1 LPDAQNLHSVNEDS
15 EVLPPLDALLPEFA
29 QTLQPE
35 LKPGDFLG
43 PYRLIRQLGSG
54 GMGVVYEAVREDGEI
69 SLRVAVKVLHSQL
82 CTPDF
87 LSQMRQEAS
96 KLAKLRHTDIA
107 SLLDWKLDQDDIPYF
122 VLEYVEGQP
131 ITCCCES
138 NALSREACLRLF
150 IDVCKPVSFAHRNW
164 IAHLDLKPPNILVKD
179 SGEIRLLDF
188 GIARTMVREHGAGD
202 EIAALAFSPTY
213 ASPEQIQGGPL
224 SVQSDIYSL
233 GVILRKLLSE
243 PVRKPGQTNASAPLP
258 YELEAVVAR
267 ASALDPDQR
276 YASVSEFQQ
285 DLKKYIAKIHDEA
298 VGKLSQLI
306 ASYPADSRVIAAK
319 EKLDAKIHADTLN
332 ALVATIEQTMD
343 AGDLD
348 CAATMLT
355 DAQMRFP
362 LDQALS
368 PLIARLERAIA
379 KRKEDESTQR
389 SAEIAYKPVAES
401 GDQETHTANDN
412 GLASS
417 EHLRAGALPLRQH
430 ASKRSSNRLAQGKQ
444 PVAPSTPPQ
453 TKARALTKEPAS
465 PSLKNKTKRA
475 FHPVQLYTI
484 IGLAASLVLVLLFVG
499 HLIHPGHPPNPS
511 PAEAR
516 VVIVSNPSEAAIH
529 VEGNARSVDCVP
541 PPQCPLSL
549 PLGIYSVAATTP
561 NLPPVTQRIKVQS
574 GMGPVEITFPP
585 LPPRT
590 TQNRESEI
598 ARSTSP
604 SQSSTAPTT
613 TTVNTPPSQQTQSL
627 DEAARQAREAAN
639 SERARQQQE
648 DSELDKII
656 VEVGVNPS
664 RLSARQK
671 TAFVSNL
678 KTLRC
683 KCGCNDTYLMCF
695 RNHKTCGNR
704 LNNVRHALELATE

>member
-1 LPDAQNLHSVNEDS
+1 
-15 EVLPPLDALLPEFA
+15 
-29 QTLQPE
+29 
-35 LKPGDFLG
+35 
-43 PYRLIRQLGSG
+43 
-54 GMGVVYEAVREDGEI
+54 
-69 SLRVAVKVLHSQL
+69 
-82 CTPDF
+82 
-87 LSQMRQEAS
+87 
-96 KLAKLRHTDIA
+96 
-107 SLLDWKLDQDDIPYF
+107 
-122 VLEYVEGQP
+122 
-131 ITCCCES
+131 
-138 NALSREACLRLF
+138 
-150 IDVCKPVSFAHRNW
+150 
-164 IAHLDLKPPNILVKD
+164 
-179 SGEIRLLDF
+179 
-188 GIARTMVREHGAGD
+188 MVREHGAGD

-453 TKARALTKEPAS
+453 TKTRSVTQKPAS
-465 PSLKNKTKRA
+465 RSKTNKTKGA
-475 FHPVQLYTI
+475 FHPVQRYTI
-484 IGLAASLVLVLLFVG
+484 IGLVASLVLVLLFVG
-499 HLIHPGHPPNPS
+499 HLLHPGHPPNPS

-541 PPQCPLSL
+541 PPMHPFSTFGHILRCRDNSESPAGHTAHKSAI
-549 PLGIYSVAATTP
+549 GHGACRDHISAASASHNSESRIGDREEHVAITKFHRANYNNREYTTVAADAI
-561 NLPPVTQRIKVQS
+561 LGRSCQASS
-574 GMGPVEITFPP
+574 GSCEF
-585 LPPRT
+585 RT
-590 TQNRESEI
+590 C
-598 ARSTSP
+598 
-604 SQSSTAPTT
+604 TA
-613 TTVNTPPSQQTQSL
+613 
-627 DEAARQAREAAN
+627 AA
-639 SERARQQQE
+639 
-648 DSELDKII
+648 
-656 VEVGVNPS
+656 G
-664 RLSARQK
+664 RL
-671 TAFVSNL
+671 
-678 KTLRC
+678 
-683 KCGCNDTYLMCF
+683 
-695 RNHKTCGNR
+695 
-704 LNNVRHALELATE
+704 